1 MTTKVLQCVKEGS
14 RRVRVMGCDV
24 RNLKTA
30 LAGFEDHRPP
40 LEDARGKKSVCLQIG
55 IQPCRHLV
63 KFLFIYFLIN

>member
-30 LAGFEDHRPP
+30 IAGFE
-40 LEDARGKKSVCLQIG
+40 EGRGHESRNIG
-55 IQPCRHLV
+55 HL
-63 KFLFIYFLIN
+63 